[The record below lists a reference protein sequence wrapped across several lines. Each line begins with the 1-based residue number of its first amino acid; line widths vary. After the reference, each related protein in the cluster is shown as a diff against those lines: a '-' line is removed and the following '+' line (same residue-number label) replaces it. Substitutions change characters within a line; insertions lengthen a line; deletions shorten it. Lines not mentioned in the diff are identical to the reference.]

1 MPGTFPLPSD
11 APAEAD
17 RVLLQP
23 DAAPSNTG
31 RAPDTAAAAALTCAH
46 CGLPVP
52 TNWLAQHP
60 NQADQSEPAFC
71 CQGCHVAHRLI
82 TDSGL
87 DAFYDLPYQHPA
99 LQEYSAEKLQRY
111 SWFDREDFQERY
123 VRREESGRCSVE
135 LSLSGIHCAA
145 CVWLLEKLPQ
155 LVVGVLE
162 TQVDWAGSKLRVRWE
177 PAQVSLSRIASVI
190 ASLGYT
196 PYPLQRDRLDEQQ
209 LLANRRQ
216 LIHLA
221 VAGALAGNN
230 MLVALALYLGE
241 FAGMAPA
248 IEQLLRYASGLLGI
262 ISLVWPG
269 RVFLVGAISALR
281 TRTPHMD
288 LPIAL
293 GLSIGTVWGT
303 LNTLRG
309 DGEVYFD
316 SISVLVFFLLLGR
329 FIQNRQQRSAAAA
342 ISLLSNL
349 TPRWTRLLKGDT
361 FEAAPS
367 DCLQA
372 GDRVEV
378 LAGQLIP
385 ADGRVVSG
393 RSAVDEAILT
403 GESLPI
409 SKQVG
414 DEVSGG
420 SLNLQGS
427 IQVELEAVGTE
438 SRLGKIVQLVEEASR
453 KKPQI
458 VQWADAIGGVF
469 VVTVLV
475 LALVTAV
482 AWGTIDSPRIGIERA
497 VALLIVACPCA
508 LALAT
513 PLAVSVGLVRAAR
526 EKILIKGGDVLQALH
541 RPGMLWLDKTGTL
554 TQGQLRV
561 LQWQG
566 SDDLFPGVAAIE
578 SQSSHPVAVAMADFA
593 QSELRQMASPDA
605 PQDAPQDATL
615 PTAHRV
621 DQSPLGGIRAELNRS
636 VWVLGTARYLESQQV
651 EIADAWTERAG
662 QWLASGLSPVFVAVD
677 GRVRGV
683 AGVGDPLCD
692 DAPAAVATLKR
703 KGWKIG
709 ILSGDHQQI
718 VDQVARQLGI
728 TAELAIGGLLPE
740 DKVRWVQQSVS
751 GQNVGGKPQGDV
763 AVSGEAGISRD
774 CGRGPAVVMVGDGVN
789 DSAALAAATVGV
801 AAHGGAQS
809 SLAAAPVYLAG
820 QGLDRLVRLFD
831 LSRATM
837 RTIVLNLGASLSY
850 NVVAVVL
857 AAFGWISPL
866 VAAILMPISS
876 LTVVGISLL
885 SPARSSELDGR
896 QAGPTEPEKQ
906 R

>member
-1 MPGTFPLPSD
+1 MPSTFPPPSD
-11 APAEAD
+11 APADRLLTQSPAVPNITSAD
-17 RVLLQP
+17 S
-23 DAAPSNTG
+23 APGT
-31 RAPDTAAAAALTCAH
+31 RPADTLTCAH
-46 CGLPVP
+46 CSLPVP
-52 TNWLAQHP
+52 TNWLDRHP
-60 NQADQSEPAFC
+60 EQADRSQPAFC
-71 CQGCHVAHRLI
+71 CQGCQVAYGLI

-87 DAFYDLPYQHPA
+87 AAFYELPYQHPA
-99 LQEYSAEKLQRY
+99 LQDYSSEKLQRY
-111 SWFDREDFQERY
+111 GWFDRDDFQQRY
-123 VRREESGRCSVE
+123 VQQAESGLCSVE

-155 LVVGVLE
+155 LVPGVLE
-162 TQVDWAGSKLRVRWE
+162 TQVDWAGSKLRVRWQPE
-177 PAQVSLSRIASVI
+177 QVSLSRIAAVI

-196 PYPLQRDRLDEQQ
+196 PYPLQRDRVDQQQ

-216 LIHLA
+216 LIRLA

-248 IEQLLRYASGLLGI
+248 IEQLLRFASGLLGI

-269 RVFLVGAISALR
+269 RVFLVGAIGALR

-361 FEAAPS
+361 FEVAPS

-393 RSAVDEAILT
+393 RSSVDEAILT
-403 GESLPI
+403 GESIPI

-427 IQVELEAVGTE
+427 MQVELSAVGTE

-453 KKPQI
+453 KKPHI

-482 AWGTIDSPRIGIERA
+482 AWGVIDSPRIGIERA

-541 RPGMLWLDKTGTL
+541 RPGILWLDKTGTL

-566 SDDLFPGVAAIE
+566 PETLLPGVAAIQT
-578 SQSSHPVAVAMADFA
+578 QSCHPVAVAMASFA
-593 QSELRQMASPDA
+593 QSRLHQRS
-605 PQDAPQDATL
+605 ATL
-615 PTAHRV
+615 EAAEPTARHV
-621 DQSPLGGIRAELNRS
+621 DQSPLGGIRGEVDGA
-636 VWVLGTARYLESQQV
+636 VWILGTARFLESQHV
-651 EIADAWTERAG
+651 TLADAWREQASR
-662 QWLASGLSPVFVAVD
+662 WLSEGLSPVFVAVN
-677 GRVRGV
+677 GTVEGL
-683 AGVGDPLCD
+683 AAVGDPLCE
-692 DAPAAVATLKR
+692 DAPAAIAALR
-703 KGWKIG
+703 RRGWHIG

-728 TAELAIGGLLPE
+728 AAELAIGGLLPE
-740 DKVRWVQQSVS
+740 DKVRWVTRSVRGDINRAAEPAQDVS
-751 GQNVGGKPQGDV
+751 ADTPAASSAAGQPGL
-763 AVSGEAGISRD
+763 
-774 CGRGPAVVMVGDGVN
+774 AVVMVGDGVN

-820 QGLDRLVRLFD
+820 QGLDRLVRLFE

-857 AAFGWISPL
+857 AALGWISPL

-885 SPARSSELDGR
+885 SPARSSQLDGR
-896 QAGPTEPEKQ
+896 EAEPNQLEKQ

>member
-1 MPGTFPLPSD
+1 VPSTFPPPSD
-11 APAEAD
+11 APSPTDRLLTQSQPVPNTSSAD
-17 RVLLQP
+17 SALATRP
-23 DAAPSNTG
+23 AAP
-31 RAPDTAAAAALTCAH
+31 RTCAH

-60 NQADQSEPAFC
+60 DQADLSQPAFC
-71 CQGCHVAHRLI
+71 CQGCQVAHALI

-87 DAFYDLPYQHPA
+87 GAFYDLPYQHPA
-99 LQEYSAEKLQRY
+99 LPEYSAEKLQRY
-111 SWFDREDFQERY
+111 SWFDREDFQQRY
-123 VRREESGRCSVE
+123 VQRAESGLCSVQ

-155 LVVGVLE
+155 LVAGVLE
-162 TQVDWAGSKLRVRWE
+162 TQVDWAGSKLRVRWQPE
-177 PAQVSLSRIASVI
+177 QVSLSRIAAVI

-196 PYPLQRDRLDEQQ
+196 PYPLQRDKLDQLQ

-248 IEQLLRYASGLLGI
+248 IEQLLRFASGLLGI

-349 TPRWTRLLKGDT
+349 TPRWTRLLKGDA
-361 FEAAPS
+361 FEVAPS

-385 ADGRVVSG
+385 ADGRVTVG

-403 GESLPI
+403 GESIPV
-409 SKQVG
+409 SKQAG

-427 IQVELEAVGTE
+427 LQVELSAVGTD
-438 SRLGKIVQLVEEASR
+438 SRLGKIVQLVEDASR
-453 KKPQI
+453 KKPHI

-475 LALVTAV
+475 LAMATAV
-482 AWGTIDSPRIGIERA
+482 AWGVIDSPRIGIERA

-541 RPGMLWLDKTGTL
+541 RPGTLWLDKTGTL

-561 LQWQG
+561 LRWQG
-566 SDDLFPGVAAIE
+566 DRRLLPAIAAIQ
-578 SQSSHPVAVAMADFA
+578 SQSSHPVAIAMARFA
-593 QSELRQMASPDA
+593 VSELGPATSDDAS
-605 PQDAPQDATL
+605 L
-615 PTAHRV
+615 PAAHQV
-621 DQSPLGGIRAELNRS
+621 DQSPLGGIRGEVNRS
-636 VWVLGTARYLESQQV
+636 VWILGTARFLESQQV
-651 EIADAWTERAG
+651 EIGASWIEQSQT
-662 QWLASGLSPVFVAVD
+662 WLADGLSPVFVAVD
-677 GRVRGV
+677 GQVAGM

-692 DAPAAVATLKR
+692 DAPAAIASLQR

-728 TAELAIGGLLPE
+728 AAELAIGGLLPE

-751 GQNVGGKPQGDV
+751 GRLTG
-763 AVSGEAGISRD
+763 SGPADDSTASAAASTGTAD
-774 CGRGPAVVMVGDGVN
+774 GRGPAVVMVGDGVN

-820 QGLDRLVRLFD
+820 QGLDRLVRLFE

-885 SPARSSELDGR
+885 SPARSSQLDGR
-896 QAGPTEPEKQ
+896 QAEPNPLEKQ